1 MDVHVNAAL
10 DLGHPVPMHCSAH
23 LQSTGYETTHII
35 QVQHRAPSNAA
46 LVRYMQAIERSR
58 NARPAMLGFVLR
70 TREA

>member
-35 QVQHRAPSNAA
+35 QHRAPSNAA
-46 LVRYMQAIERSR
+46 LVRYMQAIESSR
-58 NARPAMLGFVLR
+58 YAKPVMLGFVLP